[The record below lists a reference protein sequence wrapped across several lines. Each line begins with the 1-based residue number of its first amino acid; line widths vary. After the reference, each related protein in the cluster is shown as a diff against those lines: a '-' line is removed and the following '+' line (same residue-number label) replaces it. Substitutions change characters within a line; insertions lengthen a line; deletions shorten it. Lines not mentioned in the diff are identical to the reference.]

1 MMMMLARSILFA
13 GLVALAALTP
23 ALTGAADAQR
33 GRSEGERSTGP
44 ERDDHT
50 KSVALT
56 PENGVRIGNADA
68 RVKVVAYMSMACPEC
83 AEFVE
88 RSDERLFLGLVRRGV
103 VSVEYRPFVSNG
115 FDLAATMVARCASP
129 RLYFDLTHAL
139 LGNQP
144 RWMGRMQGLSEA
156 QRNELRGLPQLAA
169 MQRLATWLELDQIAA
184 RNGLP
189 AAQLRTCLADQ
200 AGLDRIAALQTGA
213 QALGVTRAPSFIVN
227 GQLTDAHD
235 WPALER
241 LIRAAQ

>member
-1 MMMMLARSILFA
+1 MAGISLIALPAA
-13 GLVALAALTP
+13 GL
-23 ALTGAADAQR
+23 AQR
-33 GRSEGERSTGP
+33 STTRVGSGGEQRSDGP
-44 ERDDHT
+44 QRDNFT
-50 KSVALT
+50 AMVEAT
-56 PENGVRIGNADA
+56 PEGGQRIGNPSA
-68 RVKVVAYMSMACPEC
+68 RVKVIAYMSMACGEC
-83 AEFVE
+83 AEFVD
-88 RSDERLFLGLVRRGV
+88 RSRERLFLNLVRRGI
-103 VSVEYRPFVSNG
+103 VSVEYRPLVSNG
-115 FDLAATMVARCASP
+115 FDLAATLVARCASP

-139 LGNQP
+139 LGSQP

-156 QRNELRGLPQLAA
+156 QRNELRGLPQLQA

-189 AAQLRTCLADQ
+189 AAELRTCLADQ
-200 AGLDRIAALQTGA
+200 SGLDRIAALQTGA

>member
-1 MMMMLARSILFA
+1 MGRSI
-13 GLVALAALTP
+13 
-23 ALTGAADAQR
+23 ALTGLAVLMAVSPLADPAEAQR
-33 GRSEGERSTGP
+33 GRSEGRRSDGP
-44 ERDDHT
+44 RQDDYT
-50 KSVALT
+50 RRTVVT
-56 PENGVRIGNADA
+56 PENGVQIGNPNA

-83 AEFVE
+83 AAFVE

-144 RWMGRMQGLSEA
+144 RWMGRMQGLSDA

-213 QALGVTRAPSFIVN
+213 QALGITRAPSFIVN

>member
-1 MMMMLARSILFA
+1 MIRRFILLAVLMAVSPLSN
-13 GLVALAALTP
+13 
-23 ALTGAADAQR
+23 AADAQR
-33 GRSEGERSTGP
+33 GESEGRRSEGPRQDNYTN
-44 ERDDHT
+44 RT
-50 KSVALT
+50 ALT
-56 PENGVRIGNADA
+56 PENGIQIGNPNA

-88 RSDERLFLGLVRRGV
+88 RSDERLFLSLVRRGV

-144 RWMGRMQGLSEA
+144 RWMGRMQGLSDA

-189 AAQLRTCLADQ
+189 AAELRTCLADQ
-200 AGLDRIAALQTGA
+200 SGLDRIAALQTGA

>member
-1 MMMMLARSILFA
+1 MMFARSILFA

-50 KSVALT
+50 KSVAAT

-83 AEFVE
+83 AQFVE

-129 RLYFDLTHAL
+129 RLYFDLTHAPAR
-139 LGNQP
+139 NQP
-144 RWMGRMQGLSEA
+144 RWRDDAGLSDA
-156 QRNELRGLPQLAA
+156 HATSFASCPSSRA
-169 MQRLATWLELDQIAA
+169 MQRSRPGWSSIRSRA

-189 AAQLRTCLADQ
+189 AAQLRTCLPDQ

-213 QALGVTRAPSFIVN
+213 QALGVTRAPSFIV
-227 GQLTDAHD
+227 TAS
-235 WPALER
+235 
-241 LIRAAQ
+241 